1 MAQAKV
7 PFDKRLKRIVRNHD
21 RMAQGYV
28 KVVTADGL
36 IVARPRVYKPRF
48 PLKGL
53 AVLLFAG
60 FLFKGFVFASLG
72 QGTYAD
78 RVASLENGSV
88 MEQAGAWVMQPD
100 IATIY
105 IAEMLSKI
113 LP

>member
-1 MAQAKV
+1 MQPNV
-7 PFDKRLKRIVRNHD
+7 PFDKRLKQIERRHEKMSRGVVRSMNS
-21 RMAQGYV
+21 
-28 KVVTADGL
+28 DGL